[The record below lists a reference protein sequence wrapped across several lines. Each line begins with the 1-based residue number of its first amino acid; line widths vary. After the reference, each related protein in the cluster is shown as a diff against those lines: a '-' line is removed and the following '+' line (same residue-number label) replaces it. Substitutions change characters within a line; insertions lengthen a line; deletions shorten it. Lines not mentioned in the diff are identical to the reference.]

1 MHISENIRNK
11 ELRKILEIKNSV
23 KQTNVGSVKR
33 VKKLILS
40 LDIKNT
46 KYALLKKN
54 TLIICMI

>member
-1 MHISENIRNK
+1 MHILENIRNK

-46 KYALLKKN
+46 KYALLKKT